1 LALNTETAM
10 KAWKCAFLA
19 LSGGVL
25 LQAGSC
31 ATDFGYLIMQALA
44 TQLAAALLSG
54 ATGSA

>member
-1 LALNTETAM
+1 MKKWKYAM
-10 KAWKCAFLA
+10 LA

-44 TQLAAALLSG
+44 TQIAAALVSG
-54 ATGSA
+54 AAGA

>member
-1 LALNTETAM
+1 M
-10 KAWKCAFLA
+10 KAWKCTLLA